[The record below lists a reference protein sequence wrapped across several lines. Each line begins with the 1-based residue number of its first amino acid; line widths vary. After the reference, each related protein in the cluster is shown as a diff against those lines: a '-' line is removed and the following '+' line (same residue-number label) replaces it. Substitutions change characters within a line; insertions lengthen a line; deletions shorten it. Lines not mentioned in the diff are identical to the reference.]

1 MDKYIYDGSNGL
13 WYKQRAQKSGSL
25 CQKNGSLCL
34 RQLIDGQNAS
44 IIKA

>member
-1 MDKYIYDGSNGL
+1 MDKYIYDENNGL

-25 CQKNGSLCL
+25 CWKSGIMRL